1 MGSHADKS
9 IFSNSALRYSS
20 PLFTAYMGQA
30 SMPYLVSVCR
40 PQYQVC
46 SPLEM
51 PTDLSGTD
59 LQASKKDL
67 AQEYQTTCAQSNI
80 TTWLKNISGQLVCK
94 TSMTKVLK
102 KPTNQ
107 EDQWRK

>member
-9 IFSNSALRYSS
+9 IFSNSTVCYSL
-20 PLFTAYMGQA
+20 PLFTAYMVLHD
-30 SMPYLVSVCR
+30 LVSVCR

-46 SPLEM
+46 LLLEM

-67 AQEYQTTCAQSNI
+67 AQEYQATCAQSNI
-80 TTWLKNISGQLVCK
+80 TTWLRKISRQLVCK
-94 TSMTKVLK
+94 TSIINVLK
-102 KPTNQ
+102 KPTKQ
-107 EDQWRK
+107 KDQWRK

>member
-9 IFSNSALRYSS
+9 IFSNSTLCYSL
-20 PLFTAYMGQA
+20 PLFTAYMGQT

-46 SPLEM
+46 LLLEM

-67 AQEYQTTCAQSNI
+67 AQEYQATCAQSNV
-80 TTWLKNISGQLVCK
+80 TTWLRKIFRQLVCK
-94 TSMTKVLK
+94 TSIINVLK
-102 KPTNQ
+102 KSTKQ
-107 EDQWRK
+107 KDQWRK